1 MDLPQQLYNE
11 AFGPGVYR
19 TPRSRA
25 YEEGVMSALVY
36 RFNGERMS
44 RPYEVGTAEAD
55 AWFAGTREGHRRWR
69 DWQEKQAAAA

>member
-1 MDLPQQLYNE
+1 
-11 AFGPGVYR
+11 
-19 TPRSRA
+19 
-25 YEEGVMSALVY
+25 MSALVY